1 MAIRNKKT
9 STIVDPKHATI
20 ISEGCVVQGTISGVG
35 SIRIDGEIHGD
46 VQLKQSVVLG
56 GKGKVLGNVTTGEMI
71 VFGKLEGNV
80 SASIVEIKA
89 GGGITGDISTA
100 QMTMELGG
108 RHNGSVSMKESAA
121 PVQK

>member
-20 ISEGCVVQGTISGVG
+20 ISEGCIVQGTISGVG
-35 SIRIDGEIHGD
+35 SIRIDGEVHGD

-56 GKGKVLGNVTTGEMI
+56 GKGKVHGNITTGEMI

-80 SASIVEIKA
+80 SASIVEVKA
-89 GGGITGDISTA
+89 GGGIKGDISTA

-108 RHNGSVSMKESAA
+108 RHNGSVSMKESA
-121 PVQK
+121 PVVQK